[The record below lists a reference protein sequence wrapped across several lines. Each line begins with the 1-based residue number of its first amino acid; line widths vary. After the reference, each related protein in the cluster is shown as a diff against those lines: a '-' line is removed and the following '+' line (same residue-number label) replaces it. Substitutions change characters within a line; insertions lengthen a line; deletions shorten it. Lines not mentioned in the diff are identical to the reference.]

1 MEYQMN
7 NLEPEKPKS
16 NKKIF
21 IIVGVLLVLL
31 IGGLAVVGAG
41 VGIFMYANSGS
52 SPREMPFEKPTD
64 LGNPSNKSLT
74 NTNPDRGDK
83 NNILMETIKKRSQVG
98 DFTLQNVV
106 PSQSERAYKNADGEV
121 KGVYSGSGK
130 TVTLLVAEYS
140 SKGLAAI
147 DFGRMMGT
155 ERSKGSKIVSKLKVG
170 GDAITGAFENGKI
183 KTLAFCSW
191 PPKKIILCHQISSED
206 GPALTAFRKAL
217 QEAVSQTK

>member
-16 NKKIF
+16 NKRIF

-41 VGIFMYANSGS
+41 VGIYIYANSGS
-52 SPREMPFEKPTD
+52 SRREMPFEKPTD
-64 LGNPSNKSLT
+64 LGDPNNKSLS
-74 NTNPDRGDK
+74 NSKPESVDK

-98 DFTLQNVV
+98 EFTLQSVN
-106 PSQSERAYKNADGEV
+106 PSQSERAYKNAEGEV
-121 KGVYSGSGK
+121 KGVYSASGK

-140 SKGLAAI
+140 NRGLAAV

-155 ERSKGSKIVSKLKVG
+155 ERSKGSTIVSKLKVG
-170 GDAITGAFENGKI
+170 GNAITGAFENGKI
-183 KTLAFCSW
+183 KTIAFCSW
-191 PPKKIILCHQISSED
+191 PPKKVILCHQISSED

-217 QEAVSQTK
+217 QDAASQTK